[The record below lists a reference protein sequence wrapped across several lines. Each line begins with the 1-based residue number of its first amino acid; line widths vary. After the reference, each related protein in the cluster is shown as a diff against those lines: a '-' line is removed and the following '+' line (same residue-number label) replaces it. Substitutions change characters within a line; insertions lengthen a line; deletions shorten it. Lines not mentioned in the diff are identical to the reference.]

1 MFTEEL
7 DEESQDP
14 QKDMKIKMLDDLIE
28 KIMMMDDAKEEK
40 AESPL
45 AEKTEGMSGEDQEMK
60 DKLAQMK
67 GI

>member
-7 DEESQDP
+7 NEESQDP

-40 AESPL
+40 AEVDSSN
-45 AEKTEGMSGEDQEMK
+45 EMSQEDDSEMK
-60 DKLAQMK
+60 DKLAKMK